1 MDDTSLSLLDR
12 LQNHDDPET
21 WDRLVSLYAPLLR
34 GWLRKYEVQDS
45 DVDDLVQEV
54 LLAVSKDL
62 KSFQHQG
69 NPGAFRSWLRT
80 ILVNRLRH
88 FWRAR
93 GHRPVAGGDS
103 DLDRRI
109 KELEDPASQLSQI
122 WNRQHDR
129 HVMQQLLLL
138 VEPHFETATWQAFY
152 RTALEGKSPQQ
163 VADDLGLTLNAVFIS
178 KSRVLSRLRREAGGL
193 VESSSDF
200 SAKS

>member
-34 GWLRKYEVQDS
+34 GWLRKYDVQPS

-62 KSFQHQG
+62 KSFEHRG

-80 ILVNRLRH
+80 ILVNRLRY

-93 GHRPVAGGDS
+93 GRRPQAGKGS
-103 DLDRRI
+103 DLEQRI
-109 KELEDPASQLSQI
+109 NQLEDPASQMSRL
-122 WNRQHDR
+122 WNREHDR
-129 HVMQQLLLL
+129 YVMRQLLML
-138 VEPHFETATWQAFY
+138 VEPHFEPKTWQAFCQV
-152 RTALEGKSPQQ
+152 ALEGERPNV
-163 VADDLGLTLNAVFIS
+163 VAENLGMTLNSVFIA
-178 KSRVLSRLRREAGGL
+178 KSRVLSRLRREVDGL

-200 SAKS
+200 LAKP